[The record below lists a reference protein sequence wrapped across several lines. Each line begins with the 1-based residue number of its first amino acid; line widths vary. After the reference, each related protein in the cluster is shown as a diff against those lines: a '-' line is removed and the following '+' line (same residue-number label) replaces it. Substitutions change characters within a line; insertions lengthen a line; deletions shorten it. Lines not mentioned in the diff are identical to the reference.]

1 MPPTTRSSGRSVT
14 DAPNWATLLA
24 HWRTGPGPLHTRLS
38 AALRACIHAGNLGP
52 GDALPA
58 ERTLADLLLVSRSTV
73 VTAVETLEEEGWVTR
88 RQGSGTHVAAT
99 APRRAEVLTLRSP
112 VPHPRSNAADRG
124 ALSASTVPAE
134 LDLTIAVPSLT
145 EPQRQQLQAASAD
158 AFWDSLYYPLGLPEL
173 RARLAAQYT
182 QSGLP
187 TTPEQI
193 IITNGAQ
200 QAISVIA
207 QVFLRRGDVALLET
221 PTYFGAI
228 DVFRAAGA
236 TLLGVPVS
244 PDGMQAEAFA
254 DALRSGSPRLA
265 FLTPTFQNP
274 TGTVLSA
281 QTRERL
287 AQQIMDTGLPTIEDD
302 TLIDLGFIRPGGGTD
317 RLPPRLSA
325 YVPESSVINVGSLSK
340 LYWAGLRVGWMRAP
354 RPLLA
359 QLAQAKTLADFGSS
373 LPAQAIALNLL
384 ADLPG
389 LRQARRA
396 AVTPARDLLV
406 RLLREHLPDW
416 SFTVPAGGQFL
427 WIELPTPHVT
437 AFTLFAQSYGL
448 RLFPGASMGVEP
460 LPDTFLRIPF
470 TLPTE
475 HLPEAVRRLAQA
487 WQAYRA
493 RGGAARLA

>member
-1 MPPTTRSSGRSVT
+1 MPPTSRLPT
-14 DAPNWATLLA
+14 DAPHWATLLA
-24 HWRTGPGPLHTRLS
+24 HWRTGPGPLHTRLT
-38 AALRACIHAGNLGP
+38 AALRGCIHAGDLGP

-58 ERTLADLLLVSRSTV
+58 ERTLAELLLVSRSTV
-73 VTAVETLEEEGWVTR
+73 VTAIEALEEEGWVTR

-112 VPHPRSNAADRG
+112 VPHPRPTHSEN
-124 ALSASTVPAE
+124 TVPAE

-145 EPQRQQLQAASAD
+145 ESQRQQLQAASAD
-158 AFWDSLYYPLGLPEL
+158 AFRDSLYYPLGLPEL

-187 TTPEQI
+187 TIPEQV

-207 QVFLRRGDVALLET
+207 SVFLRRGDAALLET

-236 TLLGVPVS
+236 TLLGVPVT
-244 PDGMQAEAFA
+244 PDGVQA
-254 DALRSGSPRLA
+254 DAFVEATRQGSPRLA

-274 TGTVLSA
+274 TGTVLPA
-281 QTRERL
+281 HTRERL
-287 AQQIMDTGLPTIEDD
+287 AQQIVDAGLPTIEDD
-302 TLIDLGFIRPGGGTD
+302 TLIDLGFTDQRVGAD

-325 YVPESSVINVGSLSK
+325 YAPESQIINVGSLSK

-373 LPAQAIALNLL
+373 LPAQAIALHLL

-389 LRQARRA
+389 LRRARSS

-416 SFTVPAGGQFL
+416 SFTVPHGGQFL

-460 LPDTFLRIPF
+460 LPDSFLRIPF

-475 HLPEAVRRLAQA
+475 QLPEAVRRLAQA

>member
-1 MPPTTRSSGRSVT
+1 MPPTPRLSA

-24 HWRTGPGPLHTRLS
+24 HWRTGQGPLHMRLS
-38 AALRACIHAGNLGP
+38 AALRACIHAGDLGP

-58 ERTLADLLLVSRSTV
+58 ERTLAELLLVSRSTV
-73 VTAVETLEEEGWVTR
+73 VTAIGALEEEGWVTR

-99 APRRAEVLTLRSP
+99 APRRAEVLTLRTP
-112 VPHPRSNAADRG
+112 VTPARPAHLTAS
-124 ALSASTVPAE
+124 ALPAE

-145 EPQRQQLQAASAD
+145 EAQRQQLQAASAD
-158 AFWDSLYYPLGLPEL
+158 AFRDSLYYPLGLPEL
-173 RARLAAQYT
+173 RAHLAAGYT
-182 QSGLP
+182 HQGLP
-187 TTPEQI
+187 TTPEQV

-207 QVFLRRGDVALLET
+207 GALLRRGDAALLET

-236 TLLGVPVS
+236 TLLGVPVT
-244 PDGMQAEAFA
+244 PHGVEPEAVA
-254 DALRSGSPRLA
+254 AAIRTGSPRLA

-274 TGTVLSA
+274 TGTVLPA
-281 QTRERL
+281 HARELL
-287 AQQIMDTGLPTIEDD
+287 AAQIMDAGLPTIEDD
-302 TLIDLGFIRPGGGTD
+302 TLIDLGFGPD

-325 YVPESSVINVGSLSK
+325 YAPEGQIINVGSLSK
-340 LYWAGLRVGWMRAP
+340 LYWAGLRVGWMRVP

-373 LPAQAIALNLL
+373 LPAQAIALKLL

-389 LRQARRA
+389 LRQTRRA
-396 AVTPARDLLV
+396 TVTPARDLLV

-427 WIELPTPHVT
+427 WVELPTPHVT

-448 RLFPGASMGVEP
+448 RLFPGASMGIQP

>member
-1 MPPTTRSSGRSVT
+1 MPPAVRSASDR
-14 DAPNWATLLA
+14 PQWATLLA
-24 HWRTGPGPLHTRLS
+24 HWRTGPGPLHTRLT
-38 AALRACIHAGNLGP
+38 AALRACIHAGHLGP

-58 ERTLADLLLVSRSTV
+58 ERTLAELLLVSRSTV
-73 VTAVETLEEEGWVTR
+73 VTAIETLEEEGWVTR

-112 VPHPRSNAADRG
+112 VPQSQLPKSQPPTG
-124 ALSASTVPAE
+124 SVQSMPAE

-145 EPQRQQLQAASAD
+145 DALRQQLHAASAD
-158 AFWDSLYYPLGLPEL
+158 AFRDSLYYPLGMPEL
-173 RARLAAQYT
+173 RAHLAAQYT
-182 QSGLP
+182 QNGLP
-187 TTPEQI
+187 TTPEQV
-193 IITNGAQ
+193 IITSGAQ

-207 QVFLRRGDVALLET
+207 SVFLRRGDVALLET

-228 DVFRAAGA
+228 DVFRATGA
-236 TLLGVPVS
+236 TLLGVPVT
-244 PDGMQAEAFA
+244 PDGVQADAFA
-254 DALRSGSPRLA
+254 DALRTGAPRLA

-274 TGTVLSA
+274 TGTVLPA
-281 QTRERL
+281 HARERL
-287 AQQIMDTGLPTIEDD
+287 AAQIMDAGLPTIEDD
-302 TLIDLGFIRPGGGTD
+302 TLIDLSFSTD

-325 YVPESSVINVGSLSK
+325 YAPEGQIINVGSLSK
-340 LYWAGLRVGWMRAP
+340 LYWAGLRVGWLRAP
-354 RPLLA
+354 QPLLA

-373 LPAQAIALNLL
+373 SPSQAIALNLL

-389 LRQARRA
+389 LRQARSSS
-396 AVTPARDLLV
+396 VTPARDLLV

-427 WIELPTPHVT
+427 WVELPTPHVT
-437 AFTLFAQSYGL
+437 AFTLFAHSYGV

-460 LPDTFLRIPF
+460 LPDSFLRIPF

>member
-1 MPPTTRSSGRSVT
+1 MPPAVRPFS
-14 DAPNWATLLA
+14 DPPNWATLLA
-24 HWRTGPGPLHTRLS
+24 HWRTGPGPLHTRLTAS
-38 AALRACIHAGNLGP
+38 LRACIHAGDLGP

-58 ERTLADLLLVSRSTV
+58 ERTLAELLLVSRSTV
-73 VTAVETLEEEGWVTR
+73 VTALEALEEEGWVTR

-112 VPHPRSNAADRG
+112 VPQSQLTG
-124 ALSASTVPAE
+124 VTESMPAE

-145 EPQRQQLQAASAD
+145 DSQRQQLHTASAD
-158 AFWDSLYYPLGLPEL
+158 AFRDSLYYPLGMPEL
-173 RARLAAQYT
+173 RAQLAALYT
-182 QSGLP
+182 RDGLP
-187 TTPEQI
+187 TTPEQV

-207 QVFLRRGDVALLET
+207 TIFLRRGDTALLET

-228 DVFRAAGA
+228 DVFRASGA
-236 TLLGVPVS
+236 MLSGVPVT
-244 PDGMQAEAFA
+244 PDGVQADAFA
-254 DALRSGSPRLA
+254 AALRTGSPRLA

-274 TGTVLSA
+274 TGTVLPP

-287 AQQIMDTGLPTIEDD
+287 AAHITDAGLPTIEDD
-302 TLIDLGFIRPGGGTD
+302 TLIDLGFTAD

-325 YVPESSVINVGSLSK
+325 YAPEGQIINVGSLSK
-340 LYWAGLRVGWMRAP
+340 LYWAGLRVGWLRAP

-373 LPAQAIALNLL
+373 LPSQAIALNLL

-389 LRQARRA
+389 LRQARRRS
-396 AVTPARDLLV
+396 VTPARDLLV
-406 RLLREHLPDW
+406 RLLREQLPEW

-427 WIELPTPHVT
+427 WVDLPTPHVT
-437 AFTLFAQSYGL
+437 AFTLFAQSYGV
-448 RLFPGASMGVEP
+448 RLFPGASMGVQP
-460 LPDTFLRIPF
+460 LPDSFLRIPF